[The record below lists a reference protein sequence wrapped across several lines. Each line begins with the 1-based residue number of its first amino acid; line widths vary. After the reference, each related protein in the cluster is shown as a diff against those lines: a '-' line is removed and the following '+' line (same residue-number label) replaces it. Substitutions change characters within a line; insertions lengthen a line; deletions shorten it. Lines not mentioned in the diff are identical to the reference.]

1 MMKWIGILLAVVA
14 CIIVV
19 KSCGGKGGTGGGGGE
34 SVEGGVQMWIPFNDG
49 MALAAKEQKPVVIDF
64 YTGWC
69 HWCKVM
75 DKETFSNSEVKKYLA
90 ENFVTI
96 RVDAESRTG
105 ELVYK
110 GQTYTPV
117 DLARN
122 FGVSGYPSLAYLGR
136 DGELVTV
143 VPGFVP
149 AKNFLPL
156 LKYMDKECYKQR
168 MTFEEFM
175 KRKGECDSTRTTI

>member
-1 MMKWIGILLAVVA
+1 
-14 CIIVV
+14 
-19 KSCGGKGGTGGGGGE
+19 
-34 SVEGGVQMWIPFNDG
+34 
-49 MALAAKEQKPVVIDF
+49 
-64 YTGWC
+64 
-69 HWCKVM
+69 M

-90 ENFVTI
+90 EKFVTI

-136 DGELVTV
+136 DGDLVTV